1 MSLLLGSAVQAQIAT
16 AQNLVTNPGFE
27 TGNTSGWF
35 GFGSPT
41 LTAETS
47 LVHSGSYAALVSNR
61 TATYMG
67 IAQSFGGVLQPN
79 TTYTISA
86 WVQLAK
92 GPSQTM
98 YLTMQQ
104 EDGNGI
110 NYYNVATGNAITNGW
125 NQLSGQFTFNY
136 SGTLTSL
143 VLYAEMPGSATNSY
157 YIDDVSVTPPFV
169 PVGTNGQ
176 CIVDW
181 TNVFQRIDGFG
192 ASSAWNSGITSA
204 QANMFFSTNTGIG
217 LSLLRSRIAPDG
229 TTVESSIMQMAQ
241 ALGARVWSTPWSPP
255 ATIKGPNASGVVS
268 VNGGPLI
275 GNSANYQ
282 AYASQLAGYVATMKN
297 IYGVNIYAVSVQN
310 EPDTDT
316 TQYESCV
323 WTAQQYHDFIPYLSA
338 ALTASNVS
346 STKILFPE
354 SYTWAGHLYFQQTA
368 MNDPAVAPLVGIVA
382 DHNYD
387 GVNFNTGDMN
397 PPSAITNYGKALW
410 ETEVSTGD
418 TFDGSITNA
427 IYWAGRIHQFMT
439 VAQAN
444 AWHYWWLISS
454 GNDNQGL
461 LNNADTVAKR
471 MYALGNFSR
480 FVRPN
485 FYRIG
490 VDTNSGPLEISA
502 YKEPP
507 SGHFAIV
514 VINPATNAVTQIFN
528 LSGFGTTN
536 LTSWITSASQS
547 LVSQGAMSVNRN
559 TFTSTIPALSIVTFV
574 GASTISNLPP
584 VLLPVADV
592 TIGAGVTLIVT
603 NTATDPNVPASTLAF
618 SLLTGPTNAMLD
630 GSSGILTWRP
640 FVSEANTTNTFTIVV
655 ADNNTPVLSATNSF
669 TVTVTP
675 LDPPMITSISPAN
688 GHWTLSAAG
697 PFGPDYSLKTSTD
710 LVNWQTAIFTNSPA
724 LPLTLTVPNDLEPQ
738 RFYRLQIGP

>member
-1 MSLLLGSAVQAQIAT
+1 
-16 AQNLVTNPGFE
+16 
-27 TGNTSGWF
+27 
-35 GFGSPT
+35 
-41 LTAETS
+41 
-47 LVHSGSYAALVSNR
+47 
-61 TATYMG
+61 
-67 IAQSFGGVLQPN
+67 
-79 TTYTISA
+79 
-86 WVQLAK
+86 
-92 GPSQTM
+92 
-98 YLTMQQ
+98 
-104 EDGNGI
+104 
-110 NYYNVATGNAITNGW
+110 
-125 NQLSGQFTFNY
+125 
-136 SGTLTSL
+136 
-143 VLYAEMPGSATNSY
+143 
-157 YIDDVSVTPPFV
+157 
-169 PVGTNGQ
+169 
-176 CIVDW
+176 
-181 TNVFQRIDGFG
+181 
-192 ASSAWNSGITSA
+192 
-204 QANMFFSTNTGIG
+204 
-217 LSLLRSRIAPDG
+217 
-229 TTVESSIMQMAQ
+229 
-241 ALGARVWSTPWSPP
+241 
-255 ATIKGPNASGVVS
+255 
-268 VNGGPLI
+268 
-275 GNSANYQ
+275 
-282 AYASQLAGYVATMKN
+282 
-297 IYGVNIYAVSVQN
+297 
-310 EPDTDT
+310 
-316 TQYESCV
+316 
-323 WTAQQYHDFIPYLSA
+323 
-338 ALTASNVS
+338 
-346 STKILFPE
+346 
-354 SYTWAGHLYFQQTA
+354 

-603 NTATDPNVPASTLAF
+603 NTATDPNRLLNKRGFLRTSAFHDSVGTFST
-618 SLLTGPTNAMLD
+618 
-630 GSSGILTWRP
+630 
-640 FVSEANTTNTFTIVV
+640 
-655 ADNNTPVLSATNSF
+655 
-669 TVTVTP
+669 
-675 LDPPMITSISPAN
+675 
-688 GHWTLSAAG
+688 
-697 PFGPDYSLKTSTD
+697 
-710 LVNWQTAIFTNSPA
+710 
-724 LPLTLTVPNDLEPQ
+724 
-738 RFYRLQIGP
+738 